1 MKRHSYYPKTLLMS
15 SSLLQGKY
23 QQLYQSLI
31 QIADPSRIYTD
42 PMNTLAWGTDA
53 SFYRL
58 VPKIVIK
65 AHSEEEISRILQN
78 THAFNIPVTFRAAGT
93 SLSGQAVTDSV
104 LIVASDQW
112 KQFQILEN
120 GNKIKLQPGITGG
133 KVNSLL
139 APYGRKIGPDPASI
153 NAAMVGGM
161 AANNASGMCCGTAD
175 NSYQTVESMRIIL
188 YDGTLLDTG
197 DDKSKKEFA
206 ASHPEILKQITQLG
220 DEVRANKS
228 LSEKIKHKF
237 KIKNTNGYS
246 LNAFTDY
253 TDPFD
258 IINHVM
264 IGSEGT
270 LGFIAEITYRT
281 IAEHPGKATSLLLFH
296 NIEDACKAATI
307 LKNQPVA
314 AVELIDRAGLRSV
327 ENNKGMP
334 AYLKDL
340 DEDISALLVET
351 RGENHNQTE
360 HQIQIIK
367 NSIRDIS
374 TARPIEFTN
383 KPAEY
388 NQLWNIRKGLFPSVG
403 AMRATGTT
411 VIIEDVAFPIQHL
424 AQGTL
429 DLQQILKKYEYHEA
443 VLFGHAM
450 DGNLHFVF
458 NQDFGT
464 QKEISRYARFMD
476 ELAEM
481 VVKKYNGS
489 LKAEHG
495 TGRNMAPYVE
505 MEWGR
510 DAYVLMHK
518 IKNIFDPDKL
528 INPGVIL
535 NPSPTIHLENLKPL
549 APVDPVI
556 DKCIECGFCENIC
569 VSTDLTL
576 SPRQRIVVLREMERL
591 KKGGHEQHILASLV
605 KSFDY
610 QGDKTC
616 ATDGLC
622 ALNCPVKI
630 DTGEMIKAIRQRE
643 MKPLPQ
649 KIARI
654 MANNMSG
661 VIKSTSLMLDAT
673 ALIHSVV
680 GTKTMK
686 AMAGGLR
693 KMSGNRI
700 PQWNKAMPR
709 GGKRIPKHETPT
721 DNPLKVVYFPSCINR
736 AMGVSKEDSEKTP
749 LSHKLPQ
756 LLEKAG
762 YGIIYPANMKNLC
775 CGMAYSSKGFRQTG
789 KEKSDELEKALL
801 QASEHGKYP
810 VLCDMSPCLYTMKT
824 NMEPTLKL
832 YEPIEFILEHL
843 SDKLEFRPVDEKVS
857 VFTVCSA
864 KKMGLEDDMIRLA
877 KKCTTQVVN
886 IEANCC
892 GFAGDKGFTTPE
904 LNAHG
909 LRSLKEQ
916 TKDSVAGYSTSRTC
930 ENGLSLH
937 SEKSFQSIIY
947 LVDKVTKKRQT
958 ERRSETTTV

>member
-1 MKRHSYYPKTLLMS
+1 MS
-15 SSLLQGKY
+15 SSLLKGKY

-31 QIADPSRIYTD
+31 KITDPSRIFTD
-42 PMNTLAWGTDA
+42 PMHTLAWGTDA

-58 VPKIVIK
+58 IPKIVIK
-65 AHSEEEISRILQN
+65 AHSEKEISDILHT
-78 THAFNIPVTFRAAGT
+78 THALKIPVTFRAAGT

-112 KQFQILEN
+112 KNFQILDK
-120 GNKIKLQPGITGG
+120 GRKIKLQPGITGG
-133 KVNSLL
+133 KANILL

-153 NAAMVGGM
+153 NAAMIGGM

-188 YDGTLLDTG
+188 HDGTLLDTG
-197 DDKSKKEFA
+197 SEKSKRDFVV
-206 ASHPEILKQITQLG
+206 SHPEMIEQISQLG
-220 DEVRANKS
+220 KEVRQNKP
-228 LSEKIKHKF
+228 LTEKIKHKF

-246 LNAFTDY
+246 LNALVDF

-258 IINHVM
+258 IINHIM

-281 IAEHPGKATSLLLFH
+281 IPEQPGKATALILFH
-296 NIEDACKAATI
+296 KIEDACKAATV

-327 ENNKGMP
+327 ENNQGMP
-334 AYLKDL
+334 AYLKGL
-340 DEDISALLVET
+340 DENVSALLVET
-351 RGENHNQTE
+351 RGENHTE
-360 HQIQIIK
+360 TDAHIQKIK
-367 NSIRDIS
+367 DSIRDIP
-374 TARPIEFTN
+374 TVFRIEFTN

-411 VIIEDVAFPIQHL
+411 VIIEDIAFPIESL
-424 AQGTL
+424 AEGTL
-429 DLQQILKKYEYHEA
+429 DLQRILKKYAYHEA
-443 VLFGHAM
+443 VIFGHAM

-464 QKEISRYARFMD
+464 KEEISRYAEFMD

-510 DAYVLMHK
+510 DAYALMHK
-518 IKNIFDPDKL
+518 IKHVFDPSGL

-535 NPSPTIHLENLKPL
+535 NSSPAIHLENLKPL
-549 APVDPVI
+549 APVDSIV

-569 VSTDLTL
+569 VSADLTL
-576 SPRQRIVVLREMERL
+576 SPRQRIVVLREIERL
-591 KKGGHEQHILASLV
+591 KKGQHEPHMLADLV

-610 QGDKTC
+610 DGDKTC

-630 DTGEMIKAIRQRE
+630 DTGEMIKSIREHE
-643 MKPLPQ
+643 MRPFPR
-649 KIARI
+649 KIASI
-654 MANNMSG
+654 MANNMSK
-661 VIKSTSLMLDAT
+661 VVKVTSLMLDTT
-673 ALIHSVV
+673 ALVHGMA
-680 GTKTMK
+680 GTA
-686 AMAGGLR
+686 AMTKITGGLR
-693 KMSGNRI
+693 KISGNRI
-700 PQWNKAMPR
+700 PLWNKAMPA
-709 GGKRIPKHETPT
+709 GGKRLKRHATHPE
-721 DNPLKVVYFPSCINR
+721 NPLKVVCFPSCINR
-736 AMGVSKEDSEKTP
+736 AMGVAKDDPDKTP
-749 LSHKLPQ
+749 LSDKLPQ
-756 LLEKAG
+756 LLKKAG
-762 YGIIYPANMKNLC
+762 YDIIYPPNVKDLC
-775 CGMAYSSKGFRQTG
+775 CGMAYSSKGFRETG
-789 KEKSDELEKALL
+789 KEKSDELEKALR
-801 QASEHGKYP
+801 QASENGKYP

-824 NMEPTLKL
+824 NMEPAMKL

-843 SDKLEFRPVDEKVS
+843 SDKLEFNPVDEKVS
-857 VFTVCSA
+857 VFSVCSA
-864 KKMGLEDDMIRLA
+864 KKMGLEDDMVRLA
-877 KKCTTQVVN
+877 KKCSTRVVN

-909 LRSLKEQ
+909 LRTVKEQ
-916 TKDSVAGYSTSRTC
+916 TQDCVAGYSTSRTC
-930 ENGLSLH
+930 ENGLSVH
-937 SEKSFQSIIY
+937 TGKSFRSVIY
-947 LVDKVTKKRQT
+947 LVDQVTRKKQT
-958 ERRSETTTV
+958 QKSTMSNPA